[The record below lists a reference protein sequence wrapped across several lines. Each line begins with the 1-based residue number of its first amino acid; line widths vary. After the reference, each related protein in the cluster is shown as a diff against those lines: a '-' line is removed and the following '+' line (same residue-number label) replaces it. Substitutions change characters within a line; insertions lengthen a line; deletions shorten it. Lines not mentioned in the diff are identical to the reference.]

1 MADIEIKSKKTKQAT
16 QAPVKKIIRVDL
28 TPMVDLGFLLITF
41 FVFTTTMA
49 KATVMDIVTPVDA
62 PPGNPVCNSCA
73 LTVLLDKDDA
83 VYFYTG
89 AFEKGNLSRSDFAAI
104 REVIQQRKLALEV
117 IGRDKSQFA
126 LIIKSSD
133 AARFKNFVDIT
144 DEVTINN
151 VKRYYIG
158 ELTADEKAA
167 MERFD
172 KQTRNARRL

>member
-1 MADIEIKSKKTKQAT
+1 MADIEIKTQKGKQAT
-16 QAPVKKIIRVDL
+16 KAPAKKMIRVDL

-49 KATVMDIVTPVDA
+49 KATVMDMVTPVEA

-83 VYFYTG
+83 VYYYTG
-89 AFEKGNLSRSDFAAI
+89 AFEKGSLARSDFAAI
-104 REVIQQRKLALEV
+104 REVIQGRKQLLDS

-126 LIIKSSD
+126 LIVKSSD
-133 AARFKNFVDIT
+133 SARFKNFVDIV

-151 VKRYYIG
+151 VKRYYID
-158 ELTADEKAA
+158 ELSAEEIEA
-167 MERFD
+167 MDLMPE
-172 KQTRNARRL
+172 